1 MKVYLEAE
9 QWMSLGIKRVV
20 TALKAYKPDSVTL
33 VETPEE
39 ADLHIVHMVG
49 NGQKPAC
56 QTGRPYAMIQY
67 CMRTTETPFA
77 QDWVSLWQNARAV
90 WSYYD
95 LLSIALEDGAET
107 SGVQFYHAPLG
118 VESVFRPSFPV
129 RKCFL
134 IGTSGYIADTEGVRE
149 CAAVATRLGRRQFH
163 LGPDLGLGNNVMFA
177 TGLEDELV
185 ADFWSQ
191 CSFVAGLRRIE
202 GFELPVLEALMC
214 GSRPIVFDRPHYR
227 QWFAEHAEY
236 VPEVAPDELVDRL
249 YAIMS
254 KPVRAVTPAERSQV
268 ARTFDWKMITAGFWE
283 AVL

>member
-20 TALKAYKPDSVTL
+20 VALKRYRPDNVII

-77 QDWVSLWQNARAV
+77 QDWIQLWQNARAV

-107 SGVQFYHAPLG
+107 SGVRFYHAPLG
-118 VESVFRPSFPV
+118 VESVFKPSAPV

-149 CAAVATRLGRRQFH
+149 CAEVAMRLGRRQFH
-163 LGPDLGLGNNVMFA
+163 LGPNLGLGTNVMFA

-236 VPEVAPDELVDRL
+236 VPEVAPDELVEHL
-249 YAIMS
+249 HAIMS
-254 KPVRAVTPAERSQV
+254 RPVRAVTPAERSQV
-268 ARTFDWKMITAGFWE
+268 ARTFDWQMITAGFWE